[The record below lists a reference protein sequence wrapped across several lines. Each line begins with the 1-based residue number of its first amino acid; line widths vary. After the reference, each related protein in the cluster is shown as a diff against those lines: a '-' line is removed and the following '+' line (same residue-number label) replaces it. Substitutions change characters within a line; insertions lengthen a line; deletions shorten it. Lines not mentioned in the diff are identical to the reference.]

1 MKTEAARMAFTR
13 TLLTLAREDSSIFA
27 VATDSRGSVTL
38 TDFAEE
44 LPNQFVECGIAEQ
57 DAIGISAGLANG
69 GLRPFVCGPACF
81 FSLRSAEQVKVDVAY
96 SHMNVKIIGVSGG
109 VSYGAL
115 GSTHHATQDIALMRA
130 TPGLEIF
137 IPSDGPQTVA
147 LTRYLATSNEPAYVR
162 MGRGAVPNVYED
174 DAPFIPGKANL
185 LHTGKDAAIIAC
197 GEMVYPSLEAAK
209 QLALEGIA
217 VSVYDMH
224 TIRPLDEEAILAAA
238 ETGFVVTVEEHDIHG
253 GLGGA
258 VAEVLS
264 QRKPTKMRIL
274 GMPDEKLFSGTSAE
288 VFAHYDLTADGIAQ
302 VIRQGR

>member
-13 TLLTLAREDSSIFA
+13 TLLTLARDDKSIFA

-38 TDFAEE
+38 TDFADE

-69 GLRPFVCGPACF
+69 GARPFVCGPACF
-81 FSLRSAEQVKVDVAY
+81 YSLRSAEQVKVDVAY

-137 IPSDGPQTVA
+137 IPSDGPQMVA
-147 LTRYLATSNEPAYVR
+147 LTRYLATSTEPAYVR
-162 MGRGAVPNVYED
+162 MGRGAVPNVYQD
-174 DAPFIPGKANL
+174 DAPFTPGKANL

-209 QLALEGIA
+209 QLALECIG
-217 VSVYDMH
+217 VTVYDMH
-224 TIRPLDEEAILAAA
+224 TIRPLDEQAILAAA

-264 QRKPTKMRIL
+264 QRKPTQMRIL

-288 VFAHYDLTADGIAQ
+288 VFAHYDLTAEGIAQ

>member
-1 MKTEAARMAFTR
+1 MRTEATRMAFAR
-13 TLLTLAREDSSIFA
+13 TLLELARQDSSLFA

-38 TDFAEE
+38 TDFADE

-57 DAIGISAGLANG
+57 NAIGISAGLANG

-81 FSLRSAEQVKVDVAY
+81 YTMRSAEQVKVDVGY
-96 SHMNVKIIGVSGG
+96 SGANVKIIGVSGG

-137 IPSDGPQTVA
+137 LPADGPQTVA
-147 LTRYLATSNEPAYVR
+147 LTRYLAKSDKPAYVR
-162 MGRGAVPNVYED
+162 MGRAAVTTIYNN
-174 DAPFIPGKANL
+174 DACFIPGRANRL
-185 LHTGKDAAIIAC
+185 RLGRDAAVIAS
-197 GEMVYPSLEAAK
+197 GEMVTIALEAAK
-209 QLALEGIA
+209 ELAYEGID

-224 TIRPLDEEAILAAA
+224 TIRPLDEAAIMEAAD
-238 ETGFVVTVEEHDIHG
+238 TGFVLTVEEHDIHG

-264 QRKPTKMRIL
+264 QCKPTRMRIL
-274 GMPDEKLFSGTSAE
+274 GLPDEKLYSGTGDE
-288 VFAHYDLTADGIAQ
+288 VFAHYGLTPQGIAKTVQ
-302 VIRQGR
+302 QWR

>member
-1 MKTEAARMAFTR
+1 M
-13 TLLTLAREDSSIFA
+13 
-27 VATDSRGSVTL
+27 
-38 TDFAEE
+38 
-44 LPNQFVECGIAEQ
+44 
-57 DAIGISAGLANG
+57 
-69 GLRPFVCGPACF
+69 
-81 FSLRSAEQVKVDVAY
+81 
-96 SHMNVKIIGVSGG
+96 
-109 VSYGAL
+109 
-115 GSTHHATQDIALMRA
+115 
-130 TPGLEIF
+130 
-137 IPSDGPQTVA
+137 
-147 LTRYLATSNEPAYVR
+147 
-162 MGRGAVPNVYED
+162 
-174 DAPFIPGKANL
+174 
-185 LHTGKDAAIIAC
+185 
-197 GEMVYPSLEAAK
+197 EAAK